1 MTTPPV
7 PSITD
12 ELIAEI
18 EQEALMATPGPW
30 EQVGIHVHTKLG
42 AENRAGSL
50 AHHRDGWNIA
60 TVNPWSATNAD
71 GEDEDLPVIEQMA
84 NRAHIANCDPST
96 VLALITR
103 LRAAEAERNAQ
114 RRQVDTLTEWY
125 TAALPGVT
133 YMDPPDGGAPS
144 IPEQLRRMA
153 RDAARYRWLRMA
165 DWWESPLCAITNPRQ
180 NAKLGSDCPSRDR
193 LDTAVDAAMSAVE
206 VLD

>member
-12 ELIAEI
+12 EQLAEI

-60 TVNPWSATNAD
+60 TVNPWPATNAD

-96 VLALITR
+96 VLALIAR
-103 LRAAEAERNAQ
+103 LRAAEVDAQDLREKLRSANASLEASYGYCKQYRDRMESAEDKLSAIRTLMERN
-114 RRQVDTLTEWY
+114 
-125 TAALPGVT
+125 P
-133 YMDPPDGGAPS
+133 
-144 IPEQLRRMA
+144 
-153 RDAARYRWLRMA
+153 
-165 DWWESPLCAITNPRQ
+165 
-180 NAKLGSDCPSRDR
+180 
-193 LDTAVDAAMSAVE
+193 
-206 VLD
+206 